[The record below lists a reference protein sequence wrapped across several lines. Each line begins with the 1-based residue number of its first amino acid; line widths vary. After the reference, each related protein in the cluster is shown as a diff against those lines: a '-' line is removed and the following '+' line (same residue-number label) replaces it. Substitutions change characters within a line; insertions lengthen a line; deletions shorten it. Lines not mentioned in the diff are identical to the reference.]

1 MSALKGYAYHFDRA
15 KAFEEEGKWGL
26 AADAWKRAAKLA
38 PSGKIWQRD
47 NNRSLH
53 CRRKFTQQQREAS

>member
-1 MSALKGYAYHFDRA
+1 MSGQKWYAHHYERA
-15 KAFEEEGKWGL
+15 KALEEEGRWGL

-47 NNRSLH
+47 NNRSLY
-53 CRRKFTQQQREAS
+53 CRRKFNQQQREAS